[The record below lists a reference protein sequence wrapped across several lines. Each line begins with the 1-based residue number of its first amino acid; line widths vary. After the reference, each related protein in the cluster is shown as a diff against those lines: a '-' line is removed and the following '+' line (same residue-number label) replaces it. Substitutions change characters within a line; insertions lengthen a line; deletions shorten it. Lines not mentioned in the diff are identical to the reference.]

1 MFKLNSLTKL
11 LALIICAFLLTAGV
25 ASGQAKKKKKRTAKR
40 PVATK
45 PATKTGDATVIS
57 LADQY
62 ENSSNQI
69 IQPNSTPSLAAT
81 ETKLPDDTTQMILSL
96 QERIKKLEAP
106 ETAKKS
112 TYEERQKML
121 LTNLDILTKAEQ
133 RVESLR
139 KQRFDL
145 VEKENSIRSR
155 IDQIDVDIRPE
166 SIEKNI
172 ALVGTL
178 RPEELREARRK
189 SLDAERRNLQSML
202 NEIIASRTSLENN
215 LLRADALVEKLRVK
229 LERDIDNALS
239 SDEPDQ

>member
-1 MFKLNSLTKL
+1 
-11 LALIICAFLLTAGV
+11 
-25 ASGQAKKKKKRTAKR
+25 
-40 PVATK
+40 
-45 PATKTGDATVIS
+45 
-57 LADQY
+57 
-62 ENSSNQI
+62 
-69 IQPNSTPSLAAT
+69 
-81 ETKLPDDTTQMILSL
+81 
-96 QERIKKLEAP
+96 
-106 ETAKKS
+106 
-112 TYEERQKML
+112 ML

-229 LERDIDNALS
+229 LEKDIDNALS